1 MDAESDAY
9 SIVRSTSQHTTTS
22 WNETES
28 LCENRDSVE
37 LSVEPF
43 LKLGAG
49 TAQLVER
56 PTVNSEPILTRV
68 RVPRAKKG
76 FFPHRQLSVQTLLQC
91 T

>member
-1 MDAESDAY
+1 M
-9 SIVRSTSQHTTTS
+9 RSTSQHTTTS

-56 PTVNSEPILTRV
+56 STVNSESMLTS
-68 RVPRAKKG
+68 PPCEKG
-76 FFPHRQLSVQTLLQC
+76 IFSPPSAFSSDSLTVYVQSHEYG
-91 T
+91 